1 MGLGLCLFRPGQ
13 ERMFIPPTLLYFVP
27 TLDMEYK
34 SRAYVQLHAAM
45 VLFGLTSILGALISL
60 PALAVVW
67 WRVGLAG
74 LGLWL
79 MLRYL
84 RQSLQL
90 PNKEVRVF
98 LAIGGLVGLH
108 WLLFFGSI
116 KLANASI
123 GVICMATSALF
134 SAFLEPW
141 LLRTAL
147 RWRDAVLGLL
157 IIPGMVLISHDLQV
171 NQLWG
176 VLVGLGSTLL
186 FVLFSI
192 LNKKRM
198 GTTPPMVITFWE
210 MTGAWLTISLI
221 LIPYFIW
228 SSVLT
233 RWPNP
238 KDWFYLAVLAFVCTN
253 IGYILGLKA
262 LKHLTPFTVNL
273 TFNLEPVY
281 GILMAWWLLDEH
293 KELQWT
299 FYAGAMWIISLIF
312 AHALL
317 ERKRNKHI

>member
-1 MGLGLCLFRPGQ
+1 
-13 ERMFIPPTLLYFVP
+13 
-27 TLDMEYK
+27 MENK
-34 SRAYVQLHAAM
+34 SRAYVQLHSAM
-45 VLFGLTSILGALISL
+45 VLFGLTSVLGALISL

-79 MLRYL
+79 MLRYF
-84 RQSLQL
+84 RQGIRL
-90 PNKEVRVF
+90 PSKDIRDF

-141 LLRTAL
+141 LLRTAF
-147 RWRDAVLGLL
+147 RWRDTLLGLL
-157 IIPGMVLISHDLQV
+157 IIPGMVLISHDLQGS
-171 NQLWG
+171 QLWG

-198 GTTPPMVITFWE
+198 GTTPPMMITFWE
-210 MTGAWLTISLI
+210 MAGAWLTISLI
-221 LIPYFIW
+221 LIPYFLW
-228 SSVLT
+228 MSTQVWKPS
-233 RWPNP
+233 PQ
-238 KDWFYLAVLAFVCTN
+238 DWLYLAVLAFVCTN

-273 TFNLEPVY
+273 TFNLEPIY
-281 GILMAWWLLDEH
+281 GILLAWWLLDEH
-293 KELQWT
+293 KELQWS
-299 FYAGAMWIISLIF
+299 FYAGAVWIISLIF
-312 AHALL
+312 IHALV
-317 ERKRNKHI
+317 ERQINKQI